1 MSVKY
6 ECHDS
11 RLKNTALVIFI
22 RFPRPGKVKSRLA
35 LSLGAEKATNFYR
48 LCAEYVFRES
58 AKVSGEVRRY
68 VFYSD
73 RNDKDEIKQWAGPQ
87 FYFSPQAEGSLGI
100 RIEHAF
106 RYVFNEGARE
116 AIILASDVPDIS
128 AEIINDAIS
137 ALGYYDI
144 VVGPAHDGGYY
155 LLGMKR
161 LHQELFRGISW
172 STEKVF
178 KQTLSLTEKLG
189 LTTYCLPS
197 LRDIDTEADLR
208 EWMKTAVHDAHPVLR
223 YVKTIVW

>member
-6 ECHDS
+6 ECRNS
-11 RLKNTALVIFI
+11 RLKSTALIIFI
-22 RFPRPGKVKSRLA
+22 RFPSPGKVKSRLA

-48 LCAEYVFRES
+48 LCAEYVFRKS
-58 AKVSGEVRRY
+58 AEVSGEVRRY

-73 RNDKDEIKQWAGPQ
+73 RSDEDETKQWAGPQ
-87 FYFSPQAEGSLGI
+87 FYFSPLTEGSLGT

-106 RYVFNEGARE
+106 RYVFNEVAQKV
-116 AIILASDVPDIS
+116 IILASDVPDIS

-155 LLGMKR
+155 LLGMKG
-161 LHQELFRGISW
+161 LHKKLFRGISW

-197 LRDIDTEADLR
+197 LRDIDTETDLR
-208 EWMKTAVHDAHPVLR
+208 EWMKTAVHAAHPVLR
-223 YVKTIVW
+223 YAKTIVW